1 MKDVKKTEKQLI
13 TELAKSE
20 EKYRINVFLY

>member
-1 MKDVKKTEKQLI
+1 MKDTKKAKEQLI
-13 TELAKSE
+13 TELAESE